1 MDVRCQG
8 VGETLAIY
16 SLLLFQNP
24 NINSVALQGIT
35 LMMMIPFYY
44 FKWTLREIILP
55 LPLGII
61 IATITERLT
70 RRSRPHAW
78 LRNIA
83 IKLTV
88 ACMSIYFFASN
99 VLYLVGAILGT
110 VLQPVGLTGGI
121 ATGKSTVSSL
131 LQQYSDND
139 DDEEEEFVLVDV
151 DAIAH
156 EILLPNMQ
164 KRESVY
170 DQLVAEFGRDI
181 LVEGKEGSSSSSPP
195 NIDRRKLGDIVFR
208 DGRKRRKLNSIT
220 HPKIIKI
227 MLKRIVLEG
236 LNLRRLFEKTTKRSK
251 RHRVVCVDIPL
262 LFEGGLFMR
271 LLFGTIIVVTCKPD
285 AQLERL
291 HKRNPDLTLEQCR
304 QRIAS
309 QIPVEDKA
317 RKAHFVIRNDEDLK
331 SLKCQVQKIKIDVA
345 ERISGKHH
353 RGIEFSWLLLWL
365 MVIDW
370 LKRWTI
376 LLDLE
381 LLQYILKAVF
391 EN

>member
-1 MDVRCQG
+1 
-8 VGETLAIY
+8 
-16 SLLLFQNP
+16 
-24 NINSVALQGIT
+24 
-35 LMMMIPFYY
+35 
-44 FKWTLREIILP
+44 
-55 LPLGII
+55 
-61 IATITERLT
+61 
-70 RRSRPHAW
+70 
-78 LRNIA
+78 
-83 IKLTV
+83 
-88 ACMSIYFFASN
+88 
-99 VLYLVGAILGT
+99 
-110 VLQPVGLTGGI
+110 
-121 ATGKSTVSSL
+121 
-131 LQQYSDND
+131 
-139 DDEEEEFVLVDV
+139 
-151 DAIAH
+151 
-156 EILLPNMQ
+156 
-164 KRESVY
+164 
-170 DQLVAEFGRDI
+170 
-181 LVEGKEGSSSSSPP
+181 
-195 NIDRRKLGDIVFR
+195 
-208 DGRKRRKLNSIT
+208 
-220 HPKIIKI
+220 

-381 LLQYILKAVF
+381 LLQYILKAIF